1 MVISASSGF
10 LDLVIMGE
18 QIEICTKNGK
28 IQGVA
33 AISNGE
39 KNPTLVSQRKRK
51 GKKMLPR

>member
-1 MVISASSGF
+1 MVRRASSGF
-10 LDLVIMGE
+10 LDFIIMGE
-18 QIEICTKNGK
+18 QVEICTKNGK

-39 KNPTLVSQRKRK
+39 KNLTLVSQRKRK